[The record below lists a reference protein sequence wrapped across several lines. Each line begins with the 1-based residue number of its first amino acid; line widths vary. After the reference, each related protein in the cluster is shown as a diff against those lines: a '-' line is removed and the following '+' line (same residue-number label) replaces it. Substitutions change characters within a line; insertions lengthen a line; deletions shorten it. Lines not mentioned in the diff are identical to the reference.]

1 MQPARECGPPCL
13 QGRSVCDSTNSGWG
27 GRQSF
32 QKALNQ
38 LDYPVTLLFTCSLGF
53 LHPRRGNETVGGR
66 VPETGGGSQG
76 SIASCGSTGV
86 PHFFLHVMWVIT
98 FLLLLDN
105 LTPPTSTHHAQLTS
119 YRSSW
124 LSTWVHLP
132 HSSWAGG
139 RGGRGEELFK
149 NLYLMTSLSYL
160 KLFSSYQNHH
170 KPMVWLFPTT
180 PAIEG
185 LCCLCLSHAVPF
197 PFAWLAPVLPLDLTL
212 RVTSLDRPSQTNYHK
227 YAYYLLLVPA
237 SFSSKH
243 LSQVSWICVH
253 LSYYLIH
260 LLDCNVQ

>member
-1 MQPARECGPPCL
+1 MEAMPPWLALKWSGPLYTFQSHEIFMVGYLSP
-13 QGRSVCDSTNSGWG
+13 SST
-27 GRQSF
+27 Q
-32 QKALNQ
+32 Q
-38 LDYPVTLLFTCSLGF
+38 L
-53 LHPRRGNETVGGR
+53 
-66 VPETGGGSQG
+66 GGGK
-76 SIASCGSTGV
+76 
-86 PHFFLHVMWVIT
+86 
-98 FLLLLDN
+98 
-105 LTPPTSTHHAQLTS
+105 
-119 YRSSW
+119 
-124 LSTWVHLP
+124 
-132 HSSWAGG
+132 
-139 RGGRGEELFK
+139 GGRGEELFK

-243 LSQVSWICVH
+243 LSQVS
-253 LSYYLIH
+253 
-260 LLDCNVQ
+260 

>member
-1 MQPARECGPPCL
+1 MNLQLCKPTLYWFNLWGGTYVTVGCQCITEVWLVGSRSGGDRCHGSHASLAGPEVVSSSLYLPKPWDLHGCL
-13 QGRSVCDSTNSGWG
+13 LESIFHTAAGRGWG
-27 GRQSF
+27 G
-32 QKALNQ
+32 
-38 LDYPVTLLFTCSLGF
+38 
-53 LHPRRGNETVGGR
+53 
-66 VPETGGGSQG
+66 
-76 SIASCGSTGV
+76 
-86 PHFFLHVMWVIT
+86 
-98 FLLLLDN
+98 
-105 LTPPTSTHHAQLTS
+105 
-119 YRSSW
+119 
-124 LSTWVHLP
+124 
-132 HSSWAGG
+132 
-139 RGGRGEELFK
+139 ELFK

-212 RVTSLDRPSQTNYHK
+212 RVTSRVTSLDRPSQTNYHK

-243 LSQVSWICVH
+243 LSQASWICVH